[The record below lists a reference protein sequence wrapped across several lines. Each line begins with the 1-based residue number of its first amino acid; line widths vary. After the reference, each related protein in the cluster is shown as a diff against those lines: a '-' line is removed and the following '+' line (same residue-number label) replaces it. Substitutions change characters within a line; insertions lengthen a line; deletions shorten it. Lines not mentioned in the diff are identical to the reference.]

1 MKLFE
6 KKKRRKIKNE
16 DLKALNNIENIL
28 KRNIDNDQKIFVVI
42 IDAHNFFKK
51 KEIKFLINSIL
62 V

>member
-28 KRNIDNDQKIFVVI
+28 KRNIDND
-42 IDAHNFFKK
+42 
-51 KEIKFLINSIL
+51 
-62 V
+62 

>member
-28 KRNIDNDQKIFVVI
+28 KRNIDN
-42 IDAHNFFKK
+42 NFR
-51 KEIKFLINSIL
+51 
-62 V
+62 